1 MPDKLRSM
9 QVFLEVARQGSF
21 SAAADALEIS
31 KAMTSRHVTQLENA
45 LGARLLNRTTRQI
58 SLTEAGEA
66 YRDRVR
72 EILNDIDEAELAA
85 TQLTT
90 RPRGTLRVMAPTSFG
105 AFHLTRAIAQYHEQ
119 FPQVAVELELTEREP
134 DFIEEG
140 IDVAILVGRLGESSL
155 IAKPLART
163 RFVLCAAPAYLE
175 RRGEPAS
182 PQDLVNHNCLQFSYR
197 QPAGTWTFR
206 GERDEYTVRITG
218 DLKSNLGDAIRIAA
232 IQGCGIAQLPAYMV
246 GLDIKSGRL
255 RALLETHEPEPKVI
269 YAVYLHRRL
278 LSAKIRTFIDFLY
291 DLYQPRPYWDAWTE
305 QGTD

>member
-1 MPDKLRSM
+1 MADKLRSM
-9 QVFLEVARQGSF
+9 QVFLEVARHGSF
-21 SAAADALEIS
+21 SAAAAAMDIS
-31 KAMTSRHVTQLENA
+31 KAMASRHITQLENA
-45 LGARLLNRTTRQI
+45 LGARLLNRTTRQL
-58 SLTEAGEA
+58 SLTEAGAA

-72 EILNDIDEAELAA
+72 EILNDIDDAELTA

-90 RPRGTLRVMAPTSFG
+90 RPRGTLRIMAPTSFG
-105 AFHLTRAIAQYHEQ
+105 AFHLARAIALYHEK
-119 FPQVAVELELTEREP
+119 FPQVAMELELTEREP
-134 DFIEEG
+134 DFVDEG

-155 IAKPLART
+155 VAKPLAST
-163 RFVLCAAPAYLE
+163 RFVLCAAPEYLE
-175 RRGEPAS
+175 RRGVPDS

-206 GERDEYTVRITG
+206 GDAGEYPIRVTG

-255 RALLETHEPEPKVI
+255 RALLEQHEPEPKI
-269 YAVYLHRRL
+269 IHAVYLHRRL

-291 DLYQPRPYWDAWTE
+291 ALYQPRPYWDAWTE
-305 QGTD
+305 QDAD